1 MGSRPNREESVGFQ
15 RQVHSF
21 NLEQMRDCEV
31 SVHATYTSRSQSR
44 TGSHVSH
51 REETRNLQ
59 LEIDHL
65 CKKLCRKQRMAS
77 PSSSRSESGKIA
89 VTGHDQEPLLM
100 NPFLQE
106 GTLS

>member
-1 MGSRPNREESVGFQ
+1 VGSRLNREESVGSQ
-15 RQVHSF
+15 CQDHSL
-21 NLEQMRDCEV
+21 NLEQRRDCEV
-31 SVHATYTSRSQSR
+31 SVHTTHTSRSQSR

-65 CKKLCRKQRMAS
+65 RKKLCRKQRMAS

-89 VTGHDQEPLLM
+89 VIGHDQEPLLM
-100 NPFLQE
+100 NPFLR